1 MIPREETRRAISTA
15 RIYPDLTVPESA
27 FLAGYQ
33 VRSRSDFPTRRASS
47 SERAAD
53 PHVPLKGTEVPFKG
67 HRSKLIRFL
76 FHARTHTRTRANT
89 HAGRAVARKGRT
101 LGMWLFRLD
110 QLVENKR
117 EKEKES
123 IHGSMFVQI
132 WLMSA
137 HTTFYL
143 RHGDQPAGFS
153 MARRRITYAHG
164 FPANSTFSPFLYR
177 VPPAIDST
185 RGSQADDNPRLR
197 KLRLEILLT
206 FQNFIFAHRIFA
218 SRIHSP
224 SYFPIHIIY

>member
-1 MIPREETRRAISTA
+1 MRHLRRYQAIPVVYRSLEGYSDACVLQRHMIPREETHRAISTA
-15 RIYPDLTVPESA
+15 RIYSDLTVSEFA
-27 FLAGYQ
+27 FLTGYQ

-53 PHVPLKGTEVPFKG
+53 PHVPLKGTKVPFRG

-76 FHARTHTRTRANT
+76 FHARAHTHTHTHKTHACGHANT

-143 RHGDQPAGFS
+143 RHGDQPARFS

-164 FPANSTFSPFLYR
+164 FPANSTFSPFLYAR
-177 VPPAIDST
+177 AC
-185 RGSQADDNPRLR
+185 R
-197 KLRLEILLT
+197 
-206 FQNFIFAHRIFA
+206 H
-218 SRIHSP
+218 
-224 SYFPIHIIY
+224 

>member
-1 MIPREETRRAISTA
+1 MRHLRRYQAIPVVYRSLEGYSDACVLQRHMIPREETHRAISTA
-15 RIYPDLTVPESA
+15 RIYSDLTVSEFA
-27 FLAGYQ
+27 FLTGYQ

-53 PHVPLKGTEVPFKG
+53 PHVPLKGT
-67 HRSKLIRFL
+67 
-76 FHARTHTRTRANT
+76 THTHTHTHKTHACGHANT

-143 RHGDQPAGFS
+143 RHGDQPARFS

-164 FPANSTFSPFLYR
+164 FPANSTFSPFLYAR
-177 VPPAIDST
+177 AC
-185 RGSQADDNPRLR
+185 R
-197 KLRLEILLT
+197 
-206 FQNFIFAHRIFA
+206 H
-218 SRIHSP
+218 
-224 SYFPIHIIY
+224 